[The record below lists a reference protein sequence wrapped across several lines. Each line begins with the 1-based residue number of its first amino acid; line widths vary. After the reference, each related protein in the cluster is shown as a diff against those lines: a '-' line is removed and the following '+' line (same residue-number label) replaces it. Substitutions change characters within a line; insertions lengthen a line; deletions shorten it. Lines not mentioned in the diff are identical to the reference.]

1 MLITAAYYLLLQ
13 CSRVELQ
20 GALCHHEKAHPNAPG
35 VPCILANS
43 NKKNTLELALLSFT
57 PNINNGGEVKQQT
70 PGSSI
75 TRRGNNCISV
85 LVKVVTLKWLWRPLP
100 AGLARAQLHGGQFQV
115 VPSASATLDR
125 PSFEFYASA
134 ALRVRRYH
142 QSDFE
147 SGRFSPGS
155 LSPSSCPRSWCH
167 VVSTNAFHAVV
178 RGWHVRPGDQNQTS
192 AGLRL

>member
-1 MLITAAYYLLLQ
+1 MSHFRRLGRVRSSHFLIF
-13 CSRVELQ
+13 
-20 GALCHHEKAHPNAPG
+20 
-35 VPCILANS
+35 
-43 NKKNTLELALLSFT
+43 KKGTKVLSIPHF
-57 PNINNGGEVKQQT
+57 NGGDVKQQT

-75 TRRGNNCISV
+75 TRRGNNRILV

-155 LSPSSCPRSWCH
+155 LSPSSCPRLPSRSGGAQMYEKSH
-167 VVSTNAFHAVV
+167 
-178 RGWHVRPGDQNQTS
+178 NQLIFYAQTPRMS
-192 AGLRL
+192 QTIDRDE

>member
-1 MLITAAYYLLLQ
+1 MSVLRRGLCRIAPAY
-13 CSRVELQ
+13 CSPPSADLTV
-20 GALCHHEKAHPNAPG
+20 PPG
-35 VPCILANS
+35 VCYL
-43 NKKNTLELALLSFT
+43 
-57 PNINNGGEVKQQT
+57 NGGDVKQQT

-75 TRRGNNCISV
+75 TRRGANCILV

-100 AGLARAQLHGGQFQV
+100 ARLARAQLHGGQFKV

-142 QSDFE
+142 QYDFE

-155 LSPSSCPRSWCH
+155 LSPSSCPHSWCH

-178 RGWHVRPGDQNQTS
+178 RGWHVPPGDQNQTS

>member
-1 MLITAAYYLLLQ
+1 MPTRLR
-13 CSRVELQ
+13 SRLRLRLRL
-20 GALCHHEKAHPNAPG
+20 GSPLCLFSG
-35 VPCILANS
+35 DFNS
-43 NKKNTLELALLSFT
+43 SDLT
-57 PNINNGGEVKQQT
+57 PRRRR
-70 PGSSI
+70 GSSI
-75 TRRGNNCISV
+75 TRRGNNRILV

-178 RGWHVRPGDQNQTS
+178 RGWHVPPGDQNQTS

>member
-1 MLITAAYYLLLQ
+1 MRVRGLSRDGILGNSWKRAFPRIFLTPTGVCCSSSSLQ
-13 CSRVELQ
+13 QL
-20 GALCHHEKAHPNAPG
+20 HAPR
-35 VPCILANS
+35 AS
-43 NKKNTLELALLSFT
+43 K
-57 PNINNGGEVKQQT
+57 GGEVKQQT

-75 TRRGNNCISV
+75 TRRGNNRILV

-115 VPSASATLDR
+115 VRSASATLDR

-178 RGWHVRPGDQNQTS
+178 RGWHVPPGDPNQTS

>member
-1 MLITAAYYLLLQ
+1 MAPIPPLYPRFGFVDAI
-13 CSRVELQ
+13 SRKEPLVRL
-20 GALCHHEKAHPNAPG
+20 HVDRHKATTG
-35 VPCILANS
+35 
-43 NKKNTLELALLSFT
+43 
-57 PNINNGGEVKQQT
+57 NGGEVKQQT

-75 TRRGNNCISV
+75 TRRGNNRILV

-115 VPSASATLDR
+115 VRSASATLDR